1 MTAFGFLSS
10 LEEPRDLYICR
21 MREDFLHYVWQ
32 HQYFDKTNLRT
43 ASGEEIQ
50 VLKPGH
56 RNADAGPDFLNT
68 RLRLGDVEW
77 NGAVEIHLKASD
89 WQRHNHQTDAKYDQ
103 VVLHVVHTHDAE
115 VARTNGSAIPALALG
130 PRLAPELL
138 ARYRALAEAPP
149 AAPLPCAPLLGQVPE
164 ITKIMMTER
173 ALLERV
179 EAKADALAE
188 LHRRLGHDWEATA
201 YHALMAAFGFQK
213 NSEPL
218 ARLAKALPLAVLRRH
233 RHDQRQLE
241 ALLFGQA
248 GFLVENNETADDV
261 YIQDLRREYEFLCHK
276 YGLEATALAVHEWN
290 YLRLRPAN
298 FPPVRLG
305 QLAGLLHARP
315 ALFDALLTARSVV
328 ALADFFQAPAPLYWR
343 QHFRPGRPGKVP
355 DLGKTSISLLIINV
369 VVPLRVAYARHVG
382 QPALVES
389 SVALLAE
396 LPAEHNQFTDV
407 YDALGFEHRTAA
419 DSQGLLA
426 LHKAYCAPRRCL
438 HCAIGSCLVQ
448 GPQLRAAR

>member
-1 MTAFGFLSS
+1 MK
-10 LEEPRDLYICR
+10 
-21 MREDFLHYVWQ
+21 EDFLHYVWQ
-32 HQYFDKTNLRT
+32 HQYFDKADLRT
-43 ASGEEIQ
+43 ADGEEIQ
-50 VLKPGH
+50 VLRPGH
-56 RNADAGPDFLNT
+56 RNADAGPDFLNA

-77 NGAVEIHLKASD
+77 NGAVEIHLRASD
-89 WQRHNHQTDAKYDQ
+89 WARHHHQTDPKYDQ
-103 VVLHVVHTHDAE
+103 VILHVVGQHDAD
-115 VARTNGSAIPALALG
+115 VARTNGSRIPALALQG
-130 PRLAPELL
+130 RLAPELL
-138 ARYRALAEAPP
+138 ARYQALVEAPA
-149 AAPLPCAPLLGQVPE
+149 AAPLPCAPLLGLVPE
-164 ITKIMMTER
+164 ITKTMMTER
-173 ALLERV
+173 ALMERV
-179 EAKADALAE
+179 ERKADAVGT
-188 LHRRLGHDWEATA
+188 LHHALGQDWEATA

-248 GFLVENNETADDV
+248 GFLVENDETTADA
-261 YIQDLRREYEFLCHK
+261 YIQDLRQEHEFLRHK
-276 YGLEATALAVHEWN
+276 YSLGAAALAAHEWN

-315 ALFDALLTARSVV
+315 ALFDALLTAHSVA
-328 ALADFFQAPAPLYWR
+328 ALTEFFQAPAPAYWR

-355 DLGKTSISLLIINV
+355 SLGKGSIDLLITNV

-389 SVALLAE
+389 SVALLSE
-396 LPAEHNQFTDV
+396 LPAEHNQYTDRFE
-407 YDALGFEHRTAA
+407 ALGFAHRTAA

-426 LHKAYCAPRRCL
+426 LHQSYCAPRRCL
-438 HCAIGSCLVQ
+438 NCAIGSRLVHQ
-448 GPQLRAAR
+448 PRLAR

>member
-1 MTAFGFLSS
+1 
-10 LEEPRDLYICR
+10 

-32 HQYFDKTNLRT
+32 HQYFDKTDLRT
-43 ASGEEIQ
+43 AGGEEIQ

-56 RNADAGPDFLNT
+56 RNADAGPDFLNA

-89 WQRHNHQTDAKYDQ
+89 WQRHNHQVDAKYDQ
-103 VVLHVVHTHDAE
+103 VVLHVVHTHDVE
-115 VARTNGSAIPALALG
+115 VARTNGSVIPALALG
-130 PRLAPELL
+130 PRLGPELL
-138 ARYRALAEAPP
+138 ARYQALHDAP
-149 AAPLPCAPLLGQVPE
+149 AAASLPCAPLLGQVPE
-164 ITKIMMTER
+164 ITKIMMAER

-179 EAKADALAE
+179 EAKADAVAA
-188 LHRRLGHDWEATA
+188 LHERLGHDWEATA
-201 YHALMAAFGFQK
+201 YHTLMAAFGFQK

-218 ARLAKALPLAVLRRH
+218 ARLAKAVPLAVLRRH

-248 GFLVENNETADDV
+248 GFLVENDETAADA
-261 YIQDLRREYEFLCHK
+261 YIQGLRQEHEFLRHK
-276 YGLEATALAVHEWN
+276 YDLGASALAVHEWN

-315 ALFDALLTARSVV
+315 ALFDALLTAQSVA
-328 ALADFFQAPAPLYWR
+328 ALVEFFRAPAPAYWR
-343 QHFRPGRPGKVP
+343 AHFRPGRPGKVP
-355 DLGKTSISLLIINV
+355 DLGKSSIDLLITNV
-369 VVPLRVAYARHVG
+369 VVPLRVAYARSVG
-382 QPALVES
+382 QSALVES

-407 YDALGFEHRTAA
+407 YGALGFGHRTAA

-426 LHKAYCAPRRCL
+426 LHKSYCAPRRCL
-438 HCAIGSCLVQ
+438 HCAIGSRLVQ
-448 GPQLRAAR
+448 GPQPRVSR